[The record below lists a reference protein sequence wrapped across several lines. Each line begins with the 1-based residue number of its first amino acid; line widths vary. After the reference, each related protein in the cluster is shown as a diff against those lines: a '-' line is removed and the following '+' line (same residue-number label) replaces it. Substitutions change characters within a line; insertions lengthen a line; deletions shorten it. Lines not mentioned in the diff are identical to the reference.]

1 MSSMMR
7 AGLHG
12 ILLAAVLAVVLGA
25 GLSACGKKGDLEP
38 PEGQP
43 SNYPRKYPTY

>member
-1 MSSMMR
+1 MSSGTK
-7 AGLHG
+7 AGWRG

-43 SNYPRKYPTY
+43 SNYPRQYPTY